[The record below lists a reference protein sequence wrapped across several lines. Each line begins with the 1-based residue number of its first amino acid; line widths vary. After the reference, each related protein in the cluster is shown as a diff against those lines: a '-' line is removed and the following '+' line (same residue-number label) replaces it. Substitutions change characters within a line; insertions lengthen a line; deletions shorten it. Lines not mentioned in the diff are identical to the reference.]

1 MCHFDKTNRRV
12 SSTRNMKRF
21 SRHWWNTTCAGAIF
35 QVNLKMNCRTDIELE
50 PVPLME
56 LSSLPEHIHVK
67 TRETS
72 QNTDLYMGEY

>member
-1 MCHFDKTNRRV
+1 MKYHLRWSNL
-12 SSTRNMKRF
+12 SSELENEL
-21 SRHWWNTTCAGAIF
+21 S
-35 QVNLKMNCRTDIELE
+35 TDIELE

-72 QNTDLYMGEY
+72 QNTDLYMGEC

>member
-1 MCHFDKTNRRV
+1 MKYHLRWSNL
-12 SSTRNMKRF
+12 SSELENEL
-21 SRHWWNTTCAGAIF
+21 S
-35 QVNLKMNCRTDIELE
+35 TDIELE

-72 QNTDLYMGEY
+72 QNTDLYMGEYLRKTKALQSIQGELVNTSKLIEVD